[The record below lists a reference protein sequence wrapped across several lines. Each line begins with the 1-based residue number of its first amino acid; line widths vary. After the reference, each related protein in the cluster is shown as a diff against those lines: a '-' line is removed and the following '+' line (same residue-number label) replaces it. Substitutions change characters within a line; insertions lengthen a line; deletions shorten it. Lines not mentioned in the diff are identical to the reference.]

1 VFLFEPGRIPP
12 LCFLVNPVFGK
23 TVNILPPSAPKG
35 AGHGQKVNEKPAL
48 PLPKKSCYIMHMFA
62 HIRYIALVCVVAGS
76 ILSGLLVRVFAGE
89 IRVEIQGK
97 VQEEHAVIAEAVASG
112 LWRDYA
118 PLTPTV
124 VNTTTGPIMVP
135 VDFSKFPPDAA
146 QFLSQFNLGRI
157 GLYAF
162 KDGQVYPLASD
173 VEAPFAGEVVASG
186 ANVARSP
193 VLLIGLERI
202 REGYA
207 VSRGIHVI
215 DTQKQ
220 PRRVFQSL
228 IPIPRADAQG
238 ERVKACLQ
246 RFDPS
251 CRPEIFVEL
260 VSDLTPTLET
270 ITFYQWAITGGA
282 VLMFLVVGTVVF
294 LTVGRAEGI
303 IARQHELNLELTAA
317 AAAAEAQSRDKSMF
331 LANISH
337 ELRTPLNAIIGFSEI
352 IKNEGRAAMSKQHQ
366 DYVDDIH
373 ASGKHL
379 LALINDILDYS
390 KAEAGKLQIEYS
402 EADMLKLIRNC
413 MRMVLPRAEAAQV
426 TLVENLPKTPLVVTT
441 DVKKLKQVL
450 LNILSNAVKFTP
462 AGGEVRVAVW
472 QDIVT
477 HDMVVEIKDTGIGI
491 SPKDISRVMM
501 PFVQVDSTLARRFEG
516 TGLGLPLSK
525 KFIESLGGQF
535 FIESEVNKGT
545 TITARLPMKGAYGAP
560 TESTPDEESKEA

>member
-1 VFLFEPGRIPP
+1 
-12 LCFLVNPVFGK
+12 
-23 TVNILPPSAPKG
+23 
-35 AGHGQKVNEKPAL
+35 
-48 PLPKKSCYIMHMFA
+48 MFA
-62 HIRYIALVCVVAGS
+62 YIRYIALICVVAGS
-76 ILSGLLVRVFAGE
+76 IISALLVRVFAGE
-89 IRVEIQGK
+89 IRTELQSQVL
-97 VQEEHAVIAEAVASG
+97 EEHKIIAEAIASG

-118 PLTPTV
+118 PLSPTL
-124 VNTTTGPIMVP
+124 VNTPAGPVTVP
-135 VDFSKFPPDAA
+135 VDFSRFPTAA
-146 QFLSQFNLGRI
+146 QAFLAQFDLGRI

-173 VEAPFAGEVVASG
+173 VDPRFAGEVVASG
-186 ANVARSP
+186 TDTPRSP
-193 VLLIGLERI
+193 VLLIGLERV
-202 REGYA
+202 REGYS
-207 VSRGIHVI
+207 VSRGLNII
-215 DTQKQ
+215 DVRKES
-220 PRRVFQSL
+220 RRVFQSL
-228 IPIPRADAQG
+228 IPIPRANAQG
-238 ERVKACLQ
+238 ERVKACLA
-246 RFDPS
+246 RFDPT
-251 CRPEIFVEL
+251 CTPEIFVEL

-270 ITFYQWAITGGA
+270 IHFYQWAITIGA
-282 VLMFLVVGTVVF
+282 VLLFLSVGTVVF
-294 LTVGRAEGI
+294 VTVGRAEGI

-352 IKNEGRAAMSKQHQ
+352 IKNEGRASLAKQHQ

-373 ASGKHL
+373 GSGKHL

-426 TLVENLPKTPLVVTT
+426 TLVENLPKTPLAITT
-441 DVKKLKQVL
+441 DIKKLKQVL

-462 AGGEVRVAVW
+462 AGGEVRIAVW

-545 TITARLPMKGAYGAP
+545 TITVRLPMKGAYGAP
-560 TESTPDEESKEA
+560 VEALPDEPREA